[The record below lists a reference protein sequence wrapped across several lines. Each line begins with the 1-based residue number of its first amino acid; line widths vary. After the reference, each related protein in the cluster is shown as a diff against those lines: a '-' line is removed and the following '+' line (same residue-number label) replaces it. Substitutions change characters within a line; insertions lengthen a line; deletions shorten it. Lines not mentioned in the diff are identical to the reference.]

1 MLHHVALGQASWG
14 TTSEHRLSPSF
25 EDQEPL
31 FKSVS
36 NDAVYEDGY
45 NCTLIPQAYA
55 AQTFQI

>member
-36 NDAVYEDGY
+36 NEDGY